1 MMKGFTNSAGC
12 LALLAT
18 LVSGTIALPV
28 QDAPL
33 RVEWRSLSSAAKAD
47 YISAVKCLDGLP
59 SKIGLETSRYN
70 DFPYVHAQLNNE
82 SASFLSRRVNLW
94 HHANERSQFTL

>member
-1 MMKGFTNSAGC
+1 MKGFTKSAGY
-12 LALLAT
+12 LALLAA
-18 LVSGTIALPV
+18 LVSETIAVPV

-33 RVEWRSLSSAAKAD
+33 RIEWRSLSSAAKAD

-59 SKIGLETSRYN
+59 SKIGLKSSRYN

-82 SASFLSRRVNLW
+82 SASFLSRRQHL
-94 HHANERSQFTL
+94 ASC